1 MFRHAMLCKTDP
13 YRHLKRV
20 TTAPPSTHTLDTQLG
35 PAAQNHETTPIAKE
49 ATHVEM
55 RPR

>member
-1 MFRHAMLCKTDP
+1 MLCKTDP